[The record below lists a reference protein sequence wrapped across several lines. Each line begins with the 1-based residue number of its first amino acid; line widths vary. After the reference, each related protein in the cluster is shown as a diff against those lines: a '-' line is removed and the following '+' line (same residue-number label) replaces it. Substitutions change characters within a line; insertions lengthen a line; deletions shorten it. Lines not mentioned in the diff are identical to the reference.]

1 MIFMKK
7 LKFSSQS
14 RVIGVRGQQ
23 VLLENILTLYIVL
36 VLFPTDTN
44 VKVVKFKHKREVGFK
59 CNRQEKIK
67 SGKIFAVSQ
76 GMSKAVFAY
85 M

>member
-1 MIFMKK
+1 MNTS
-7 LKFSSQS
+7 LHCL
-14 RVIGVRGQQ
+14 G
-23 VLLENILTLYIVL
+23 Y
-36 VLFPTDTN
+36 LFPTDTN
-44 VKVVKFKHKREVGFK
+44 VKVVKFKHKTEVGFK

-67 SGKIFAVSQ
+67 PGKIFAVSQ